1 MDGNQ
6 QRDTMLLTAEKIRL
20 MRNGN
25 VVILVSLAVVIF
37 NALLAL
43 YGALTNPLGFF
54 LRGGTEMVAV
64 FLLLGTIAIIIGGI
78 MYLVGLYGLRKVRTE
93 YRMAFLW
100 EVVSLILSAATLAA
114 KKTTS
119 LGTILDILRM
129 VVFLVILWLVIQGTK
144 HLIGPEHQEGIL
156 SRGTFVWG
164 INLVS
169 TVLGIVYSLIPT
181 DNQKI
186 LALAMG
192 ALLSILIF
200 AAAIYYVLYLGKV
213 AVVLG
218 EMGAAAGEGDI
229 L

>member
-1 MDGNQ
+1 M
-6 QRDTMLLTAEKIRL
+6 
-20 MRNGN
+20 
-25 VVILVSLAVVIF
+25 
-37 NALLAL
+37 
-43 YGALTNPLGFF
+43 
-54 LRGGTEMVAV
+54 
-64 FLLLGTIAIIIGGI
+64 
-78 MYLVGLYGLRKVRTE
+78 GLYGLRKVRTE

-156 SRGTFVWG
+156 SRGTFIWG

-186 LALAMG
+186 LALAVG